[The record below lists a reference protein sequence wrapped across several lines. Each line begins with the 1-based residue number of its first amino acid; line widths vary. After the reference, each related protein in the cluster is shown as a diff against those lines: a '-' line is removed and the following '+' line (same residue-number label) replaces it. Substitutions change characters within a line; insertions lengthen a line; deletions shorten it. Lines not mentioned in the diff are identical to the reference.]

1 MSGGVWFAG
10 YFPKDVAVDNTTN
23 KQYLILQI
31 SFWLNLY
38 KENEKNMT
46 DLFTYVTREVRYV
59 GFLVSYIIMESCANV
74 CWKSNAEKGKI

>member
-23 KQYLILQI
+23 KQYVILQI

-46 DLFTYVTREVRYV
+46 DLFTYVTREVKDTLA
-59 GFLVSYIIMESCANV
+59 F
-74 CWKSNAEKGKI
+74 